1 MNRSEVTRQYTRIGG
16 KGGQNV
22 NKVET
27 CVILTHTPTGTQV
40 KVQDKRTQKEN
51 EEIAWNRLE
60 EKLRQT
66 EEEMFKSKVKK
77 MRADQIGASERSDKK
92 RTYRTKEDLVID
104 HETNRTV
111 SFKEILKGKIELLS

>member
-1 MNRSEVTRQYTRIGG
+1 MNRSEVTRQYTRSGG

>member
-1 MNRSEVTRQYTRIGG
+1 MNRSEVTRQYTRSGG

-60 EKLRQT
+60 EKLRQA

-104 HETNRTV
+104 HETNRMV